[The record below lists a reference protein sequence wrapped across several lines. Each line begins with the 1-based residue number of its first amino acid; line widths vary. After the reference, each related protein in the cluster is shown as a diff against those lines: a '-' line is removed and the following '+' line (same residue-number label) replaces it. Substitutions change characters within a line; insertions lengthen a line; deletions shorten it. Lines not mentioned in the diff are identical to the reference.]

1 MNKRYSRQYLFK
13 KLKESGQE
21 QLLRSRIAIVGM
33 GALGCVSANETVR
46 AGIGFVRLI
55 DGDRVD
61 LSNLHRQILY
71 TEDDALRA
79 VPKVQAAAAVL
90 RSANSEIDIQPV
102 FEKLN
107 ANNADELLEGVDLI
121 IDATDNMN
129 TRFLINEYC
138 VSNSIPWI
146 YGGAVESEGMTANFL
161 PGGPC
166 LSCMLGIAHPSD
178 SGSPPRIASTVGVL
192 NMLTG
197 IVASVQ
203 TAEAVKI
210 LTGSPDVR
218 KDMLFFDI
226 WENEFERLPLEK
238 NPECPVC
245 MHHKYHFLK
254 RRT

>member
-1 MNKRYSRQYLFK
+1 MNERYIRQFLFK

-46 AGIGFVRLI
+46 AGVGFVRLI
-55 DGDRVD
+55 DDDRVD

-71 TEDDALRA
+71 SEDDALHA
-79 VPKVQAAAAVL
+79 VPKVHAAAEVL
-90 RSANSEIDIQPV
+90 RTANSEIEIQPV
-102 FEKLN
+102 FEKLT
-107 ANNADELLEGVDLI
+107 ADNSNELLGEVDLI
-121 IDATDNMN
+121 IDATDNMS

-138 VSNSIPWI
+138 VEHRIPWV
-146 YGGAVESEGMTANFL
+146 YGGAVDSEGMPANFL

-166 LSCMLGIAHPSD
+166 LSCMLGTTHPSD
-178 SGSPPRIASTVGVL
+178 SDAPPRIASTVGVL

-197 IVASVQ
+197 VVASVQ
-203 TAEAVKI
+203 TVEAVKI

-238 NPECPVC
+238 NPECPIC
-245 MHHKYHFLK
+245 ARHEYHFLK
-254 RRT
+254 GK